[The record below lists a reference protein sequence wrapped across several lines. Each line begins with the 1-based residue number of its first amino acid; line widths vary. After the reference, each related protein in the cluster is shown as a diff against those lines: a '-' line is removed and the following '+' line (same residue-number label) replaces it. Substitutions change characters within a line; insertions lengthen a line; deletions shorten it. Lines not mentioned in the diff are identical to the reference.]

1 MDMPLDVRPSLPPEV
16 LLSGVRRLR
25 LLAGVLFALQ
35 VLALLFFARASRPLI
50 GAGMGAALA
59 MIAVTHARR
68 LSAEQILAI
77 GTVFQVIGA
86 FIISL
91 NDYTAQWTA
100 GQITRGVPG
109 ATVWVMA
116 FPLVPSTLRRS
127 ALTAFAAAAT
137 GPAALALAAA
147 LGRSIPEPQV
157 AAMFYLPLFIGA
169 ALSTL
174 ASGAIYRLAVD
185 ASRAQQL
192 GSYQLVE
199 KIAEGG
205 MGEVWRARH
214 GSLVRPAAVKLI
226 RPEML
231 GHKST
236 GEMISTIRRF
246 EREAQSTASLSS
258 PHTVALYDF
267 GRTTDGTFYY
277 VMELLGGLNLES
289 LVGRFGPLPAERA
302 VHILRQMCDSL
313 AEAHRI
319 GLVHR
324 DIKPENAQ
332 LTVYGGE
339 FDFVKV
345 LDFGLVRRRSE
356 PRSPLITADRALVGT
371 PAYLAPE
378 STLGSRATDERSDL
392 YALGCVAYWLIT
404 GKLVFDETTPMA
416 MVLAHAQA
424 TPTPPSQR
432 TELPIPPELERL
444 VLDLLAKD
452 PEDRPA
458 NAGEVARR
466 LDAVPVLERW
476 TQGRAERWWR
486 AHLPEETRRLMRED
500 EETQLSAAA

>member
-1 MDMPLDVRPSLPPEV
+1 MPLDVRPSLPPEV

-25 LLAGVLFALQ
+25 LLGGVLFALE
-35 VLALLFFARASRPLI
+35 VLTLLFFASASRPLI
-50 GAGMGAALA
+50 GAGIGTALA
-59 MIAVTHARR
+59 MVAVTRARR

-77 GTVFQVIGA
+77 GTAFQVIGA
-86 FIISL
+86 FLISL
-91 NDYTAQWTA
+91 SDFSVDWAA
-100 GQITRGVPG
+100 GQMPRGVPG

-137 GPAALALAAA
+137 GPAALAVAGA
-147 LGRSIPEPQV
+147 LGRSIPEPHV
-157 AAMFYLPLFIGA
+157 ACLYYMPLFIGA
-169 ALSTL
+169 ALATL
-174 ASGAIYRLAVD
+174 VAGAIYRLAVD
-185 ASRAQQL
+185 ASRAQTL

-199 KIAEGG
+199 KIGEGG

-236 GEMISTIRRF
+236 GEMMSTIRRF

-302 VHILRQMCDSL
+302 VHILRQICDSL

-332 LTVYGGE
+332 LTIYGGK

-378 STLGSRATDERSDL
+378 STGGSRATDERSDL
-392 YALGCVAYWLIT
+392 YALGCVAYWLLT
-404 GKLVFDETTPMA
+404 GKLVFDEKTPMG
-416 MVLAHAQA
+416 MVHAHAQA
-424 TPTPPSQR
+424 KPTPPSQR
-432 TELPIPPELERL
+432 TELPIPPELEGL

-452 PEDRPA
+452 PRARPA
-458 NAGEVARR
+458 NAAEVARL
-466 LDAVPVLERW
+466 LDAVPLAEPW
-476 TQGRAERWWR
+476 SQARAERWWR

-500 EETQLSAAA
+500 EAAELSAAA

>member
-1 MDMPLDVRPSLPPEV
+1 MTPPDARTSLPPEA

-25 LLAGVLFALQ
+25 LLGGVLFALE
-35 VLALLFFARASRPLI
+35 LLTLLFFPHASRPLI
-50 GAGMGAALA
+50 GAGIGAALV
-59 MIAVTHARR
+59 MIAVTHARQ
-68 LSAEQILAI
+68 LSPQQILAI
-77 GTVFQVIGA
+77 GTTFQVVGA

-91 NDYTAQWTA
+91 SDYSMDWAA
-100 GQITRGVPG
+100 GQTPLGVPG

-127 ALTAFAAAAT
+127 AITAFAAATT
-137 GPAALALAAA
+137 GPGALAFAAA
-147 LGRSIPEPQV
+147 LGRSVPEPQV
-157 AAMFYLPLFIGA
+157 AALYYLPLFIGA
-169 ALSTL
+169 ALATL
-174 ASGAIYRLAVD
+174 ASGVIYRLAVD
-185 ASRAQQL
+185 ASRAQTL
-192 GSYQLVE
+192 GSYQLEE
-199 KIAEGG
+199 KIGEGA

-236 GEMISTIRRF
+236 AEMLSAIRRF

-332 LTVYGGE
+332 LTIYGGE

-345 LDFGLVRRRSE
+345 LDFGLVRRLSE
-356 PRSPLITADRALVGT
+356 PRSPLITADRTLVGT
-371 PAYLAPE
+371 PAYIAPE
-378 STLGSRATDERSDL
+378 STRGARATERSDL
-392 YALGCVAYWLIT
+392 YAVGCVAYWLLT
-404 GKLVFDETTPMA
+404 GKLVFDATTPMG
-416 MVLAHAQA
+416 MVLAHSQAQ
-424 TPTPPSQR
+424 PTPPSQR
-432 TELPIPPELERL
+432 TELPIPPDLERL

-452 PEDRPA
+452 PEARPST
-458 NAGEVARR
+458 AGEVARR
-466 LDAVPVLERW
+466 LDAVPLAEPW
-476 TQGRAERWWR
+476 TQARAERWWR
-486 AHLPEETRRLMRED
+486 AHLPAETRRLMREA
-500 EETQLSAAA
+500 EPTEMSAAA